1 VKRLVPLLALLAVA
15 ACGGT
20 SNGGSSD
27 EPSLKGT
34 VYTSTQDIIGQVSNV
49 VFCDPA
55 GRPFA
60 VDFAYRAQ
68 SCWYDAPDGAEVSM
82 PVWIFASAEQQ
93 TESIPFLKHQNASLT
108 LVQGPGWALAV
119 DRGYAR
125 ALAKTLGGEVVK

>member
-1 VKRLVPLLALLAVA
+1 MVKRLALLLALLAVA
-15 ACGGT
+15 ACSST
-20 SNGGSSD
+20 SNGGSD
-27 EPSLKGT
+27 EPSLRGT
-34 VYTSTQDIIGQVSNV
+34 VYTSTQDIIGQVSDV

-82 PVWIFASAEQQ
+82 PVWVFASAEQQ
-93 TESIPFLKHQNASLT
+93 TESIPFLKHQNASLVI
-108 LVQGPGWALAV
+108 VQGPGWALAV

-125 ALAKTLGGEVVK
+125 ALAKTLGGEAVK